1 MRWGII
7 LIFVAALVASIVPL
21 DSREAHKKA
30 DAIYYPL
37 LIAAMN
43 EYGLN
48 HGGPNDPGHL
58 DKIAA
63 KDLRNIHSVREAY
76 KNWNDAMKQAGY

>member
-1 MRWGII
+1 MRLGII
-7 LIFVAALVASIVPL
+7 LIFVAALIGTTLPL
-21 DSREAHKKA
+21 DSRECHQKA
-30 DAIYYPL
+30 DAVLYPL

-43 EYGLN
+43 EYALN
-48 HGGPNDPGHL
+48 HGGINDPGHL